1 MKKLIVMFFIV
12 LGMNQA
18 FALEENASSDCTS
31 LNTSTGDA
39 VVVSNGEVESNGENG
54 SNGSQ
59 Q

>member
-31 LNTSTGDA
+31 LNTSNGDA
-39 VVVSNGEVESNGENG
+39 VVVSNGEVEST
-54 SNGSQ
+54 
-59 Q
+59 